1 MDYWES
7 IVQEVLHKGDRDYK
21 FKFTDI
27 GRAICRDRSRKPRYQ
42 REVSNHKKLPMY
54 FLGDSY
60 DGVYFTKRET
70 ETLSF
75 LLQGKT
81 IPETG
86 RMLKLSARTIEF
98 YVKNMKLKVGA
109 KTKVEL
115 LEKVRTTEIMDYVR
129 PGYDLN
135 FDECESC

>member
-7 IVQEVLHKGDRDYK
+7 IVQEVLHKGERDYR

-27 GRAICRDRSRKPRYQ
+27 GRAIFRDRSRKPRHH
-42 REVSNHKKLPMY
+42 ESDVHKAVPMY

-60 DGVYFTKRET
+60 EGVYFTKRET
-70 ETLSF
+70 ETLSY

-86 RMLKLSARTIEF
+86 KMLRLSARTIEF
-98 YVKNMKLKVGA
+98 YVKNMKLKTGA
-109 KTKVEL
+109 KSKVEL
-115 LEKVRTTEIMDYVR
+115 LEKVRATKIMDYVKSH
-129 PGYDLN
+129 
-135 FDECESC
+135 DELEDCESL